1 MNRLSGT
8 LTLNSVLSGLAL
20 AGFVS
25 VGQAAPVG
33 PLTTFTAG
41 TPAKATEV
49 NGNFTTIVNTV
60 NAHDAR
66 LTTVETNKQNI
77 VSGTCPAG
85 SAIRAIAANGTVTCQ
100 NSGGTVGFVSVA
112 AITGVPQNSATP
124 TQVCD
129 VICVIISGIF
139 GGNAAFG
146 RFQSAVAG
154 GPDLL
159 LVPISLPHGATVTAF
174 SFTCFRNTATNCG
187 ASLTRDDGNVI
198 ANVATVAQATTK
210 QTASAPSIA
219 TSPTGIAQVDNSNF
233 SYFVSM
239 SIDGTAGLALTPIRA
254 TVTYTMP

>member
-85 SAIRAIAANGTVTCQ
+85 SAIRTIAANGTVTCQ
-100 NSGGTVGFVSVA
+100 NSGGTVGFASVN
-112 AITGVPQNSATP
+112 AIVAIPIPLFAPAPTVTG
-124 TQVCD
+124 CLL
-129 VICVIISGIF
+129 CVASGAF
-139 GGNAAFG
+139 SSSGNGFI
-146 RFQSAVAG
+146 VA
-154 GPDLL
+154 
-159 LVPISLPHGATVTAF
+159 PIVLPHGATITSF
-174 SFTCFRNTATNCG
+174 SFSCLCNNAAGGSAF
-187 ASLTRDDGNVI
+187 LFRDDGNII
-198 ANVATVAQATTK
+198 ANTSITALASTIQTATTI
-210 QTASAPSIA
+210 TIA
-219 TSPTGIAQVDNSNF
+219 TTPTGAPVVDNQNF
-233 SYFVSM
+233 SYFVIWSVN
-239 SIDGTAGLALTPIRA
+239 GTAGSNIMPVRG
-254 TVTYTMP
+254 TVAYTMP